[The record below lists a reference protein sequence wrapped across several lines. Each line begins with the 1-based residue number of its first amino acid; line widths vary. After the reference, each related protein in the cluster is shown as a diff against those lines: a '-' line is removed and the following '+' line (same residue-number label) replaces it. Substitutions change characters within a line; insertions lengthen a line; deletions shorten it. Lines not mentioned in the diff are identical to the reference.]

1 MLTVEQVAEI
11 LNVAKITIFRHLK
24 SGKIKGVKIGNV
36 WRISQEEIKYIM
48 ENGIRA

>member
-36 WRISQEEIKYIM
+36 WRISMEEVDRIKQE
-48 ENGIRA
+48 GV

>member
-24 SGKIKGVKIGNV
+24 TGQIKGVKIGNV
-36 WRISQEEIKYIM
+36 WRISVEEVERIKK
-48 ENGIRA
+48 EGV